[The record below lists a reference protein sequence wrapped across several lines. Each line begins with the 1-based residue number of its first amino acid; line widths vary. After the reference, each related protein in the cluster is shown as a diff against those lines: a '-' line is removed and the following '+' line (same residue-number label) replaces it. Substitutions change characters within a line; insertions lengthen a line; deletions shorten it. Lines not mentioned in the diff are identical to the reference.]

1 MSHAI
6 IDINCDLGEG
16 AGNEAAIMPFISSAN
31 IACGFHA
38 GSPVIMQDTIRMA
51 KKHQVAI
58 GAHPSYPD
66 REQFGRRIMHLPANE
81 IYAIVMYQIG
91 AMAAICT
98 AERVPLRHIKLHGAL
113 YNQAAGDK
121 EIATAIVAAVKD
133 FDAALLL
140 YGLSGSLLISLAK
153 AAGIRAVE
161 EAFADRSY
169 TPEGI
174 LTSRSM
180 PHAMLTE
187 TDEVTDQALSI
198 VLRHAVRTSDR
209 SMVQINAETLCIH
222 GDGLHAPAFAK
233 AIYNS
238 MLENKI
244 RIQAPA

>member
-1 MSHAI
+1 MSNNV

-16 AGNEAAIMPFISSAN
+16 IGNEAAIMPFISSVN

-38 GSPVIMQDTIRMA
+38 GSPISMQETVSLA

-66 REQFGRRIMHLPANE
+66 REHFGRRTMHLSANE
-81 IYAIVMYQIG
+81 IYAMVVYQAG

-98 AERVPLRHIKLHGAL
+98 AEKIKLHHIKLHGAL
-113 YNQAAGDK
+113 YNQAAVDK
-121 EIATAIVAAVKD
+121 IIAEAVVTAIKD
-133 FDAALLL
+133 FDTSLMV
-140 YGLSGSLLISLAK
+140 YGLAGSILISLAK

-169 TPEGI
+169 TPEGT

-187 TDEVTDQALSI
+187 PAEVTAQALSI
-198 VLRHAVRTSDR
+198 VLRNTVRATDHSIL
-209 SMVQINAETLCIH
+209 QLKAETLCIH
-222 GDGLHAPAFAK
+222 GDGLHAQDFAK
-233 AIYNS
+233 VIYNT
-238 MLENKI
+238 MLENNI
-244 RIQAPA
+244 RIQSPA